1 MRPLT
6 TSQRV
11 PFRGRPAGGFRK
23 ANITDDLLR
32 PALATTDG
40 AGSGSRTA
48 LATKNA
54 WQGVSTNQYTRRMKR
69 GSCSDRQW
77 TFSLGGIERSPV

>member
-11 PFRGRPAGGFRK
+11 PFRGRPTSSFRK
-23 ANITDDLLR
+23 ANITDDLQ
-32 PALATTDG
+32 PAPATTDG

-54 WQGVSTNQYTRRMKR
+54 WQAVFTNQYT
-69 GSCSDRQW
+69 W
-77 TFSLGGIERSPV
+77 TFTLGGIKRSPV